1 MSAKI
6 NVTEII
12 LGHIDSLRISP
23 QSGFNISDVVVF
35 FVMPALIAV
44 LGICLDF
51 KISEA
56 FGGILVNFGSIFTA
70 LLLSVLVLIYEQ
82 ENKIDDKKDEI
93 DRRNSEMNGGNPLP
107 PVPFFNEKKKLLR
120 QLYCNIC
127 YCIIG
132 SIILV
137 VVATL
142 DSVVKIDSFNLYVTH
157 QFNIDTD
164 VFAPIAVFVSI
175 NLVLTIVMIVKRMHA
190 LLVTR

>member
-6 NVTEII
+6 NVTEIFS
-12 LGHIDSLRISP
+12 GHIDSFRISS
-23 QSGFNISDVVVF
+23 QSGFNISDVIVF
-35 FVMPALIAV
+35 LVMPVLISIF
-44 LGICLDF
+44 GIYRDF
-51 KISEA
+51 EISEA
-56 FGGILVNFGSIFTA
+56 FGGILVNFGAIFTA

-82 ENKIDDKKDEI
+82 ENKLDDKKDEI
-93 DRRNSEMNGGNPLP
+93 DRRNSEMNVGNPLP

-142 DSVVKIDSFNLYVTH
+142 NSVVKVDSFSLYATY
-157 QFNIDTD
+157 QFNINTD

-175 NLVLTIVMIVKRMHA
+175 NLILTIVMIVKRMHA
-190 LLVTR
+190 LLVRR